1 MSPRG
6 GSPKGRV
13 IVSASA
19 SQIERRGAGPI
30 TPKGRERRA
39 KILAAARAVFETKG
53 FLDARVADIVAEA
66 GVAQGTFYTYF
77 DSKEAV
83 FKEVAQSVIETMMDN
98 LHTDRVLDVD
108 PVERI
113 RLAMWRFV
121 DAFRP
126 NAVMIGLIEQVG
138 TFTPEMRQL
147 RLALRESFVDRT
159 ARGIQRMQADGIA
172 DPEVDPVLFAEVLG
186 AMVDQTCYIWFF
198 LGKEF
203 DPRETVE
210 TLTLVWARGI
220 GIKDV

>member
-1 MSPRG
+1 MASRG
-6 GSPKGRV
+6 GSSRGRRVTGASDPQQQRRESGPQTDKG
-13 IVSASA
+13 
-19 SQIERRGAGPI
+19 QQRRDQLL
-30 TPKGRERRA
+30 E
-39 KILAAARAVFETKG
+39 AAHTVFLRKG
-53 FLDARVADIVAEA
+53 FVDARVADIVAEA
-66 GVAQGTFYTYF
+66 NVAQGTFYTYF

-83 FKEVAQSVIETMMDN
+83 FKEVAQAVIETMMDN

-121 DAFRP
+121 DAFKP

-138 TFTPEMRQL
+138 TFTSEMRRL

-159 ARGIQRMQADGIA
+159 ARGIQRMQSDGIA
-172 DPEVDPVLFAEVLG
+172 DPDVDPVLFAEVLG

-203 DPRETVE
+203 DAQETVE
-210 TLTLVWARGI
+210 ALTLVWARGI

>member
-6 GSPKGRV
+6 GSPKGKLV
-13 IVSASA
+13 ISPSA
-19 SQIERRGAGPI
+19 SQSERRGAGPM

-39 KILAAARAVFETKG
+39 KILVAARTVFETKG

-66 GVAQGTFYTYF
+66 NVAQGTFYTYF

-83 FKEVAQSVIETMMDN
+83 FKEVAQAVIETMMDN

-121 DAFRP
+121 DAFKP

-138 TFTPEMRQL
+138 TFTSEMRRL

-159 ARGIQRMQADGIA
+159 ARGIQRMQSDGIA
-172 DPEVDPVLFAEVLG
+172 DPDVDPVLFAEVLG

-203 DPRETVE
+203 DAQETVE
-210 TLTLVWARGI
+210 ALTLVWARGI